1 MRLINI
7 FLMEPQGQKLSL
19 IPCINYIKKVRVTM
33 TEKKER
39 KKADV
44 QSQKLGRL
52 QGSLAMLFEIIFS
65 SFEVSSLEML
75 SCADCEILCDH
86 ILIRSLLA

>member
-1 MRLINI
+1 
-7 FLMEPQGQKLSL
+7 
-19 IPCINYIKKVRVTM
+19 M

-39 KKADV
+39 KKVEV

-52 QGSLAMLFEIIFS
+52 QGSLAMLFEVIFS

-75 SCADCEILCDH
+75 SCVDCGILCDH
-86 ILIRSLLA
+86 ILISSSTSHRSLLA